1 MRLAS
6 VSPEP
11 GSKYNSGIG
20 MADQLGRSKHARSA
34 DCRGLVDRLT
44 RLLDAQRDE
53 LLDLRPYAEGRG
65 LPTLRTSFPRS
76 ASCS

>member
-1 MRLAS
+1 
-6 VSPEP
+6 
-11 GSKYNSGIG
+11 

-34 DCRGLVDRLT
+34 ECRGLIDRLM

-65 LPTLRTSFPRS
+65 LPTLRMSFPNL
-76 ASCS
+76 